1 MSVTGKIKNGV
12 VVLPPGTE
20 FPEGAEV
27 KVETVEPA
35 SAAQS
40 QPPPSTLGRRLR
52 VFSGAAKRLPP
63 DMARNHDHYLHGRP
77 KK

>member
-1 MSVTGKIKNGV
+1 MSITGRIKNGM
-12 VVLPPGTE
+12 VVLPPGSG
-20 FPEGAEV
+20 FPEGAVV

-35 SAAQS
+35 TTTQS
-40 QPPPSTLGRRLR
+40 QPPPTTLGRRLR
-52 VFSGAAKRLPP
+52 AFSGAARRLPP